1 MNRFDSKYNHL
12 FGKDCVLGIFFNNF
26 HKRTGRLASLNV
38 LYYWWMS
45 EELGYFLRLFSALF
59 YNSFCVERQRNR
71 IFVGKLIEITH
82 YENE

>member
-1 MNRFDSKYNHL
+1 MVSCRH
-12 FGKDCVLGIFFNNF
+12 IFM
-26 HKRTGRLASLNV
+26 R
-38 LYYWWMS
+38 YYWWMS